1 MEDLT
6 RGCKSKLGEF
16 RVKELRDVLSRL
28 GLPKHGSKR
37 DLLARIL
44 DLFTSEQVPST
55 SASTSA
61 TASVDGNV
69 NVVKA
74 IDDVYGCMLEEE
86 YEIDSERGS
95 RPKISCIC
103 GVSAAYNNRTDYM
116 VECGNPDCRV
126 LQHKTCVLGLG
137 PAPPHFY
144 CEVCRINRADPIGP
158 DEINF
163 DTKLDINSEDMYLI
177 EHKGYKVEVWS
188 ILLNDVFQFRMC
200 WPKYG
205 YLKVN
210 GVVVN
215 CWLAT
220 SDRNNGAL
228 ISSMY
233 LKEGANEISISAVA
247 EHDGIY
253 CMGVRLVK
261 PRSVQEVCTIISNKQ
276 GTEPLNVATDRV
288 IHCLTGGGALD
299 DAGKELEVLAATVD
313 LRCPISGARMKTAS
327 RFMSCIHIGCFDLE
341 SFIGLAHTTRN
352 WKCPICLN
360 SYSWE
365 DITVDSYFNQVLREI
380 EQSGADTTEI
390 KIRPDGSWFA
400 NNEPNTPAGTNS
412 IRCDLSST
420 SGITN
425 YGASLSDP
433 IIISDDSE

>member
-1 MEDLT
+1 MM
-6 RGCKSKLGEF
+6 
-16 RVKELRDVLSRL
+16 
-28 GLPKHGSKR
+28 
-37 DLLARIL
+37 A
-44 DLFTSEQVPST
+44 
-55 SASTSA
+55 
-61 TASVDGNV
+61 N
-69 NVVKA
+69 
-74 IDDVYGCMLEEE
+74 
-86 YEIDSERGS
+86 
-95 RPKISCIC
+95 CI
-103 GVSAAYNNRTDYM
+103 
-116 VECGNPDCRV
+116 
-126 LQHKTCVLGLG
+126 
-137 PAPPHFY
+137 
-144 CEVCRINRADPIGP
+144 IGP